1 MRACSS
7 SARRGWQRSKN
18 EARCRGRI
26 LRRPQI
32 VLKGAPTIER
42 QPWRIPADGGTPRR
56 LVGLNGA
63 VGGSPSIHPDG
74 QQVAFAMD
82 ERNDVEVW
90 VLENFLP
97 TLTAKK

>member
-1 MRACSS
+1 
-7 SARRGWQRSKN
+7 
-18 EARCRGRI
+18 
-26 LRRPQI
+26 
-32 VLKGAPTIER
+32 
-42 QPWRIPADGGTPRR
+42 
-56 LVGLNGA
+56 VGLNGA